1 MKNIN
6 IKLILIGDSG
16 VGKTTLLKRK
26 VDNIFVN
33 DFVSTIGVDFVSMY
47 YDKKYHK
54 LKAYIWDTA
63 GQEKFKSITE
73 VYYRDLT
80 AALIFYDITNRESYN
95 NIEKWINKL
104 KEHNS
109 FILTYIIGTKSD
121 LELKREVF
129 EEDLKKYKNDNIILY
144 ECSSKTNHNIDYL
157 FDSVI
162 DSIYTKILNKEI
174 LPNIKNNGVKIY
186 NRQIEILDIEDNALQ
201 QKGKC
206 CTIL

>member
-16 VGKTTLLKRK
+16 VGKSTLLKRK
-26 VDNIFVN
+26 VEDIFVN
-33 DFVSTIGVDFVSMY
+33 DFVSTIGVDFVTMY
-47 YDKKYHK
+47 YNKKYHQ

-63 GQEKFKSITE
+63 GQEKFQSITE

-95 NIEKWINKL
+95 NIDNWINRL
-104 KEHNS
+104 KQHNNNVL
-109 FILTYIIGTKSD
+109 IYIIGTKSD
-121 LELKREVF
+121 LELNREIF

-144 ECSSKTNHNIDYL
+144 ECSSKTNYNIDNL
-157 FDSVI
+157 FESII

-174 LPNIKNNGVKIY
+174 LPNIKNNGIKIY
-186 NRQIEILDIEDNALQ
+186 NRQIEVLDMENDILQ
-201 QKGKC
+201 QNKKC

>member
-80 AALIFYDITNRESYN
+80 AALIFYDITNKESYN

-109 FILTYIIGTKSD
+109 SVLIYIIGTKSD

-129 EEDLKKYKNDNIILY
+129 DEDLKKYKNDNSILY

-157 FDSVI
+157 FDSII

-174 LPNIKNNGVKIY
+174 LPNIKNNGIKIY
-186 NRQIEILDIEDNALQ
+186 NRQIEILDMEENALQ
-201 QKGKC
+201 QKSKC

>member
-80 AALIFYDITNRESYN
+80 AALIFYDITNKESYN
-95 NIEKWINKL
+95 NIERWINKL

-109 FILTYIIGTKSD
+109 SVLIYIIGTKSD

-129 EEDLKKYKNDNIILY
+129 DEDLKKYKNDNSILY

-157 FDSVI
+157 FDSII

-186 NRQIEILDIEDNALQ
+186 NRQIEILDMEENVLQ
-201 QKGKC
+201 QKSKC

>member
-47 YDKKYHK
+47 YNKKYHK

-109 FILTYIIGTKSD
+109 LILTYIIGTKSD
-121 LELKREVF
+121 LELNREVF
-129 EEDLKKYKNDNIILY
+129 EEDLKKYKNNNIILY